1 LTTAAETKLR
11 AIPWGRPTGSALEVR
26 THYEDA
32 RVRILNGDVLAALRS
47 LPERSVDM
55 VLTSPPYFGL
65 RDYGYGGNN
74 DMVKAL
80 EEVSASLPG

>member
-1 LTTAAETKLR
+1 
-11 AIPWGRPTGSALEVR
+11 
-26 THYEDA
+26 
-32 RVRILNGDVLAALRS
+32 
-47 LPERSVDM
+47 M